1 MEKKRWAFI
10 IICFAIS
17 GLMLTT
23 ASCSKKKAVCENLD
37 IQKDQLPRQ
46 AAGGS
51 GTSGADTRARTQA
64 IEDARRAPEDYSR
77 RGGEGDGGG
86 GYRPSG
92 YGNVMDEDVYFAF
105 DSAVLSGE
113 AKENL
118 RRKAEW
124 LQSNAGRSVTIEGHC
139 DERGT
144 NEYNIALGDRRA
156 ESAKSFLT
164 TLGIAASRM
173 NTVSYGEERP
183 VDQGHGESSWAKNR
197 RAHFVVR

>member
-1 MEKKRWAFI
+1 MEKKRWAVI

-51 GTSGADTRARTQA
+51 GTSDADTRARTQA
-64 IEDARRAPEDYSR
+64 IENARSAAPEDYSR
-77 RGGEGDGGG
+77 RGGEGDG
-86 GYRPSG
+86 YRTSG

-197 RAHFVVR
+197 RAHFVVH